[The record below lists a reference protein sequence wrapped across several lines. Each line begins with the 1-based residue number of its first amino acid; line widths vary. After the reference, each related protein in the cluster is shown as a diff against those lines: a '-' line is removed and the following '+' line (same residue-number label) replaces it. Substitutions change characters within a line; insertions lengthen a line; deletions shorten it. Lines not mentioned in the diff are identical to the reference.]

1 MKNVFKFHYSA
12 LLWVMLTAVI
22 ALALTGLVWNTY
34 NLIYFINAGIDKII
48 SYSLIVLATGALG
61 VIAFSVAFFGR
72 YVIKNDVLVTCFG
85 VFSSK
90 TQLTEI
96 TEVVHFK
103 KSNKLVVYFADQKFS
118 VVLIAPEKYDH
129 FVIALRDK
137 NPKIRFNALI
147 DGQDTPV

>member
-1 MKNVFKFHYSA
+1 MKNVFKFHYSSV
-12 LLWVMLTAVI
+12 LWVMLILVI
-22 ALALTGLVWNTY
+22 TLALTGLVWNAY
-34 NLIYFINAGIDKII
+34 NLIYFINSGIDKII

-72 YVIKNDVLVTCFG
+72 YVIKDGLLVTYFG

-90 TQLTEI
+90 VDVNEI

-118 VVLIAPEKYDH
+118 VVLIAPEKYDD

-147 DGQDTPV
+147 DGEDTPV